1 MAKRDYYEIL
11 GVGKNA
17 TAEEIKKAYR
27 QMAIKYHPDKNP
39 NNPEAEEKF
48 KEAAE
53 AYEILSDQN
62 KRSQYDQFGHAG
74 MGNRGGYG
82 GGGGMSMDD
91 IFSQFGDIF
100 GQGSPFESFFGGGG
114 GRGGR
119 GAVGSNIRIK
129 IKLTLQEIAK
139 GAEKKV
145 KYNRMTVAK
154 GVNFKT
160 CPTCNGAGAVRRVT
174 NTILGQMQ
182 TTSTCNTCSGSGKIV
197 SERPAGVGP
206 DGLIAQEEFVELK
219 IPAGVEE
226 GMQLSVS
233 GKGNSAPGGT
243 GPNGDLIVQIEEI
256 EDENLKRDG
265 QNVLYVHDISFS
277 DAALGTSIE
286 VPTVE
291 GRAKI
296 KIDAG
301 TQSGKVLRLKGKGL
315 PTVNGYGRGDQ
326 LVQINIY
333 TPTKLSNEEKAL
345 LEKLRDAENF
355 KPNPAHT
362 DKSFFG
368 RMKEFFG
375 CFAIGATSLLGF
387 ING

>member
-1 MAKRDYYEIL
+1 MAKRDYYEVL
-11 GVGKNA
+11 GVNRNA

-39 NNPEAEEKF
+39 DNPEAEDKF

-53 AYEILSDQN
+53 AYEVLSN
-62 KRSQYDQFGHAG
+62 AEKRQQYNQFGHAG
-74 MGNRGGYG
+74 MGNRGGGYG
-82 GGGGMSMDD
+82 GGANMNMDD

-100 GQGSPFESFFGGGG
+100 GDGSPFESFFGGGG
-114 GRGGR
+114 RGGRTR
-119 GAVGSNIRIK
+119 GAVGSNIRIR

-139 GAEKKV
+139 GADKKV

-160 CPTCNGAGAVRRVT
+160 CTTCNGAGAVRRVT

-182 TTSTCNTCSGSGKIV
+182 TTSTCNTCNGSGKIV
-197 SERPAGVGP
+197 ADRPAGVGP
-206 DGLIAQEEFVELK
+206 DGLVAQEEFVELK

-233 GKGNSAPGGT
+233 GKGNSSPGGM

-256 EDENLKRDG
+256 EDEHLKRDG
-265 QNVLYVHDISFS
+265 QNVLYVEDISFA
-277 DAALGTSIE
+277 DAALGTTVE

-296 KIDAG
+296 KVEAG
-301 TQSGKVLRLKGKGL
+301 TQSGKILRLKGKGL
-315 PTVNGYGRGDQ
+315 PSVNGYGRGDQ
-326 LVQINIY
+326 LVKINVF
-333 TPTKLSNEEKAL
+333 TPTKLSSDEKAI
-345 LEKLRDAENF
+345 LEKLRDADNF
-355 KPNPAHT
+355 KPRPGQT

-375 CFAIGATSLLGF
+375 
-387 ING
+387 